1 MALVKVVEV
10 DQIEVKGEY
19 SIQVRQA
26 TKVLDDGKQ
35 IGGVS
40 YHRHV
45 VHPDSSLAGE
55 DAKVAKIATAL
66 FDDDC
71 KEAWQL
77 SQHGYPSGDP
87 SDEWLLAQLQK
98 YCDSRRIEHY
108 PEAIEA
114 VEAVEGVE
122 AVESVEEELWAEGD
136 ELPDDIEIGD
146 VKVEAVEAV
155 ESVDAV
161 EAVEAKS
168 KDTKAS
174 LLSMIAE
181 ESE

>member
-1 MALVKVVEV
+1 MALEKVVEV

-26 TKVLDDGKQ
+26 TKVLDDGVQ

-45 VHPDSSLAGE
+45 VHPNSNWSND
-55 DAKVAKIATAL
+55 DAKVKKIADSL

-77 SQHGYPSGDP
+77 SQYGYPSGDP
-87 SDEWLLAQLQK
+87 SDSWELAQLQK

-108 PEAIEA
+108 PEA
-114 VEAVEGVE
+114 
-122 AVESVEEELWAEGD
+122 
-136 ELPDDIEIGD
+136 
-146 VKVEAVEAV
+146 VEAVEAQDAV
-155 ESVDAV
+155 LDEDGEEVSPAV
-161 EAVEAKS
+161 EAVEAQDA
-168 KDTKAS
+168 DTKAS
-174 LLSMIAE
+174 LLAAIE
-181 ESE
+181 EASDE

>member
-1 MALVKVVEV
+1 MALEKVVEV

-45 VHPDSSLAGE
+45 VHPNSSLDNE
-55 DAKVAKIATAL
+55 DAKVAKIAEAL

-87 SDEWLLAQLQK
+87 SDSWTLAQLQK
-98 YCDSRRIEHY
+98 YCDSRSIKHY
-108 PEAIEA
+108 PEAIAAVEAVEAVEAVAEEVDEDGNVITEA

-122 AVESVEEELWAEGD
+122 G
-136 ELPDDIEIGD
+136 
-146 VKVEAVEAV
+146 
-155 ESVDAV
+155 
-161 EAVEAKS
+161 VEAKS

-174 LLSMIAE
+174 LLAAIDEA
-181 ESE
+181 SE